1 MSVLKTFI
9 VYFRIALYPEAI
21 NEFYIDD
28 QDYEEVGFICSEYN
42 KHIENFQKLLC
53 TKQQSKYVLP
63 FLKNMFNNAEC
74 DVLISE
80 PKFENHGK
88 FTCKIHIISKEY
100 ENEEDD
106 DEQIEEI
113 IGMMLMPLFRL
124 DTYHIM
130 IDNKKYIVVPKMD
143 YYEEDDDTNTD
154 TDTDDDID
162 DDTDDDELIYSD
174 DE

>member
-1 MSVLKTFI
+1 MFVLKTFI
-9 VYFRIALYPEAI
+9 VYFRIALYPEAN

-28 QDYEEVGFICSEYN
+28 QDYEEVGIICSEYN
-42 KHIENFQKLLC
+42 KHIENFQKCLC
-53 TKQQSKYVLP
+53 TKHQSKYVLS
-63 FLKNMFNNAEC
+63 FLKNMFNNAQC
-74 DVLISE
+74 DVLIGE
-80 PKFENHGK
+80 LKYENRGN
-88 FTCKIHIISKEY
+88 FNCKLHIITKEC
-100 ENEEDD
+100 EDGNEYGNNDDD

-113 IGMMLMPLFRL
+113 IGILLLPLFRT

-154 TDTDDDID
+154 TDDDDDI
-162 DDTDDDELIYSD
+162 ELIYSD

>member
-1 MSVLKTFI
+1 MFVLKTFI
-9 VYFRIALYPEAI
+9 VYFRIALYPEAN

-28 QDYEEVGFICSEYN
+28 QDYEEVGIICSEYN
-42 KHIENFQKLLC
+42 KHIENFQKCLC
-53 TKQQSKYVLP
+53 TKHQSKYVLS
-63 FLKNMFNNAEC
+63 FLKNMFNNAQC
-74 DVLISE
+74 DVLIGE
-80 PKFENHGK
+80 LKYENCGN
-88 FTCKIHIISKEY
+88 FNCKLHIITKEC
-100 ENEEDD
+100 EDGNEYGNNDDD

-113 IGMMLMPLFRL
+113 IGILLLPLFRT

-154 TDTDDDID
+154 TDDDDDI
-162 DDTDDDELIYSD
+162 ELIYSD

>member
-1 MSVLKTFI
+1 MFVLKTFI
-9 VYFRIALYPEAI
+9 VYFRIALYPEAN

-28 QDYEEVGFICSEYN
+28 QDYEEVGIICSEYN
-42 KHIENFQKLLC
+42 KHIENFQKCLC
-53 TKQQSKYVLP
+53 TKHQSKYVLS
-63 FLKNMFNNAEC
+63 FLKNMFNNAQC
-74 DVLISE
+74 DVLIGE
-80 PKFENHGK
+80 LKYENCGN
-88 FTCKIHIISKEY
+88 FNCKLHIITKEC
-100 ENEEDD
+100 EDGNEYGNNDDDD

-113 IGMMLMPLFRL
+113 IGILLLPLFRT

-154 TDTDDDID
+154 TDDDDDI
-162 DDTDDDELIYSD
+162 ELIYSD